1 MGFTPRMKLL
11 LAALAFPLLAAPAA
25 LAAKDPARTVTE
37 AFNGRQIVLGRGET
51 LRLRLESNATT
62 GYAWEVAELPR
73 ILKRTGGGYE
83 APSTPED
90 GPPIAGAGGT
100 QDFTFA
106 ARSPGR
112 GTLRLVYRQP
122 WDKKARPGRSFR
134 LSVRVR

>member
-1 MGFTPRMKLL
+1 MKLL
-11 LAALAFPLLAAPAA
+11 LAAFALPLLAAPAA
-25 LAAKDPARTVTE
+25 VAAKGPARTVTE
-37 AFNGRQIVLGRGET
+37 SANGRQIVLAKGET

-62 GYAWEVAELPR
+62 GYSWEVAELPP

-83 APSTPED
+83 APSPPRG

-100 QDFTFA
+100 QDFTFT
-106 ARSPGR
+106 ARSAGR

-122 WDKKARPGRSFR
+122 WDKKARPDRTFR